1 MWTSD
6 AFAGLRHRGHDNLVA
21 ESFAAR
27 LPALCGLGLYGS
39 TPGFDWT
46 VYGGYTYLHH
56 LVPMYSPRNAVDLAA
71 TAPAFDTLLYT
82 AAPPPEL
89 GFATLACF
97 GKTCVARRPGGCVP
111 QPVPAMPFPQGVLA
125 LRPPPEKFEAVPARF
140 RENPLR

>member
-1 MWTSD
+1 M
-6 AFAGLRHRGHDNLVA
+6 
-21 ESFAAR
+21 
-27 LPALCGLGLYGS
+27 
-39 TPGFDWT
+39 
-46 VYGGYTYLHH
+46 YGGYTYLHRP
-56 LVPMYSPRNAVDLAA
+56 VPMYSPRNAVDLAA